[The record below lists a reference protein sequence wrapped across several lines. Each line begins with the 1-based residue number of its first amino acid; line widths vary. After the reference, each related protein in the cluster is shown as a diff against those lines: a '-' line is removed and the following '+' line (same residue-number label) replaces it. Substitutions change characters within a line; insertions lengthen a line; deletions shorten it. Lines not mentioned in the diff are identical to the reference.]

1 MEDVL
6 DQLYSAAPEEFTA
19 LRGTLAAAAKKDG
32 DTDAARRISGCRKPT
47 TAAWVVNRL
56 AIIGSARSEL
66 AELGSKL
73 RQAHSSMD
81 GDAIRA
87 LTAEQR
93 ALVDRLTRSAFADAD
108 LPAPSGALRD
118 DVTATLQAAIADPEV
133 AERLGRL
140 TKAERWSGFGE
151 FGFSAAVAPAPRKAA
166 PKSSAPK
173 ASAPKSSAPKP
184 DGRAAARAELA
195 AAERARAD
203 ADAALSELQADLAA
217 ARLRHDDAKRRLA
230 TAEQAL
236 STAEQA
242 LSTAEQAYADGK
254 QISRDAADAV
264 KKAKRAV
271 GR

>member
-6 DQLYSAAPEEFTA
+6 DQLYSATPEEFTA

-56 AIIGSARSEL
+56 AITGTARSEL

-93 ALVDRLTRSAFADAD
+93 ALVDRLTRTALAGAD
-108 LPAPSGALRD
+108 LSAPSGELRD
-118 DVTATLQAAIADPEV
+118 DVAATLQAAIADPEV

-151 FGFSAAVAPAPRKAA
+151 FGFSAAVAPAPRKTA
-166 PKSSAPK
+166 PKSSAL
-173 ASAPKSSAPKP
+173 KSSAPKP

-195 AAERARAD
+195 AAEHARAQ

-230 TAEQAL
+230 TAEK
-236 STAEQA
+236 
-242 LSTAEQAYADGK
+242 AYADGK
-254 QISRDAADAV
+254 QVSRDAADAV
-264 KKAKRAV
+264 RKAKRAV

>member
-1 MEDVL
+1 MIVADGVCRGGITVDDVL
-6 DQLYSAAPEEFTA
+6 DQLYSATPEEFTA

-56 AIIGSARSEL
+56 AITGTARSEL

-93 ALVDRLTRSAFADAD
+93 ALVDRLTRTALAGAD
-108 LPAPSGALRD
+108 LSTPSGALRD

-151 FGFSAAVAPAPRKAA
+151 FGFSAAVAPAPRKTA
-166 PKSSAPK
+166 PKSSV
-173 ASAPKSSAPKP
+173 PKP

-195 AAERARAD
+195 AAEHARAQ

-236 STAEQA
+236 STAEK
-242 LSTAEQAYADGK
+242 AYADGK
-254 QISRDAADAV
+254 QVSRDAADAV
-264 KKAKRAV
+264 RKAKRAV

>member
-6 DQLYSAAPEEFTA
+6 DQLYSATPEEFTA

-56 AIIGSARSEL
+56 AITGTARSEL

-93 ALVDRLTRSAFADAD
+93 ALVDRLTRTALAGAD
-108 LPAPSGALRD
+108 LSAPSGALRD

-151 FGFSAAVAPAPRKAA
+151 FGFSAAVAPAPRKTA

-173 ASAPKSSAPKP
+173 SSASKSSAPKP

-195 AAERARAD
+195 AAEHARAQ

-236 STAEQA
+236 STAEK
-242 LSTAEQAYADGK
+242 AYADGK
-254 QISRDAADAV
+254 QVSRDAADAV
-264 KKAKRAV
+264 RKAKRAV